1 MTSFFGHG
9 RPLAPCHGPR
19 GCAALVANRTSI
31 RFVMTARCSASQ
43 SPSKTKNIPCRIRFI
58 ASVLLFVSF
67 FKFLEILLQHGRH
80 RAHKGMGKALAM
92 RQEVPFPNSKDC
104 SNSCNESSAL
114 KASGEAG
121 NYSQEVIKT
130 LKKMEKERTVAGP
143 WKQSRGSTSLSLFSL
158 VENKMTSRKSEKTVV
173 LYSTNVST
181 IGVQKNSP
189 PRATNVSGLLKA
201 VVHWEY
207 YFSDS
212 NKIVLS
218 QVVLE
223 SAAQYAE
230 AYTKSA
236 KQRWVALSRNHSRS
250 APAKQDDAQPNIKR
264 IWIWGVFGHLCAI
277 LTRNGLVTHMLSA
290 GERCSCTTAVTDLF
304 LRNFDV
310 QCSEGGINASA
321 SSAQGTTKSA
331 VSRKCVIGGL
341 PWKHGRFLPQQI
353 SFLSPKMR
361 GHLKRLPEVRAKR
374 QPQECK
380 RALRSPFSLISIRR
394 EA

>member
-1 MTSFFGHG
+1 
-9 RPLAPCHGPR
+9 
-19 GCAALVANRTSI
+19 
-31 RFVMTARCSASQ
+31 MTARCSASQ
-43 SPSKTKNIPCRIRFI
+43 SPSKRRNIPFRIRFI

-67 FKFLEILLQHGRH
+67 FKFLEILLQHSSH
-80 RAHKGMGKALAM
+80 RAHEGKGKALAM
-92 RQEVPFPNSKDC
+92 RQEVPFPNGKDC
-104 SNSCNESSAL
+104 SNSCNESSSFSAGG
-114 KASGEAG
+114 KAG
-121 NYSQEVIKT
+121 NFSQEVIKT
-130 LKKMEKERTVAGP
+130 LKKRAKERTVAGP
-143 WKQSRGSTSLSLFSL
+143 WNQSRGSTSLSLFSL
-158 VENKMTSRKSEKTVV
+158 VENKMTSSKSEKTIVV
-173 LYSTNVST
+173 YSTNVST
-181 IGVQKNSP
+181 IGVQKNSSLL
-189 PRATNVSGLLKA
+189 AGLLGAEA

-264 IWIWGVFGHLCAI
+264 IWIWGVFGHLRAI

-310 QCSEGGINASA
+310 QCSEGATNNVASA
-321 SSAQGTTKSA
+321 SSSQSTTKPS
-331 VSRKCVIGGL
+331 VPRKCVIGGL
-341 PWKHGRFLPQQI
+341 PWKHGTFL
-353 SFLSPKMR
+353 L
-361 GHLKRLPEVRAKR
+361 R
-374 QPQECK
+374 Q
-380 RALRSPFSLISIRR
+380 
-394 EA
+394 

>member
-1 MTSFFGHG
+1 
-9 RPLAPCHGPR
+9 
-19 GCAALVANRTSI
+19 
-31 RFVMTARCSASQ
+31 MTARSASQ
-43 SPSKTKNIPCRIRFI
+43 SPSKRRNIPCRIRSI
-58 ASVLLFVSF
+58 ASALLFVSF
-67 FKFLEILLQHGRH
+67 FKFLEILWQDSSH
-80 RAHKGMGKALAM
+80 RGYLGKGKALVM
-92 RQEVPFPNSKDC
+92 RQEVPLPNNMGCNK
-104 SNSCNESSAL
+104 SCNESSTL
-114 KASGEAG
+114 KASGKAG
-121 NYSQEVIKT
+121 NYSREVIKT
-130 LKKMEKERTVAGP
+130 LKKTANESTVAGP
-143 WKQSRGSTSLSLFSL
+143 WNQSRGSTNLPIFSL
-158 VENKMTSRKSEKTVV
+158 IKKKWTSRKSEKTIA

-181 IGVQKNSP
+181 IGLQKNSSP
-189 PRATNVSGLLKA
+189 FATNVSGLLKA

-321 SSAQGTTKSA
+321 SSSQGTTKPA

-341 PWKHGRFLPQQI
+341 PWKHGIYLPQQ
-353 SFLSPKMR
+353 
-361 GHLKRLPEVRAKR
+361 
-374 QPQECK
+374 
-380 RALRSPFSLISIRR
+380 
-394 EA
+394 

>member
-1 MTSFFGHG
+1 
-9 RPLAPCHGPR
+9 
-19 GCAALVANRTSI
+19 
-31 RFVMTARCSASQ
+31 MTARCSASQ
-43 SPSKTKNIPCRIRFI
+43 SPSKRRNIPFRIRFI

-67 FKFLEILLQHGRH
+67 FKFLEILLQHSSH
-80 RAHKGMGKALAM
+80 RAHEGKGKALAM
-92 RQEVPFPNSKDC
+92 RQEVPFPNGKDC
-104 SNSCNESSAL
+104 SNSCNESSSFSAGG
-114 KASGEAG
+114 KAG
-121 NYSQEVIKT
+121 NFSQA
-130 LKKMEKERTVAGP
+130 KERTVAGP
-143 WKQSRGSTSLSLFSL
+143 WNQSRGSTSLSLFSL
-158 VENKMTSRKSEKTVV
+158 VENKMTSSKSEKTIVV
-173 LYSTNVST
+173 YSTNVST
-181 IGVQKNSP
+181 IGVQKNSSLL
-189 PRATNVSGLLKA
+189 AGLLGAEA

-264 IWIWGVFGHLCAI
+264 IWIWGVFGHIRAI

-321 SSAQGTTKSA
+321 SSSQGTTKPA

-341 PWKHGRFLPQQI
+341 PWKHGIYLPQQ
-353 SFLSPKMR
+353 
-361 GHLKRLPEVRAKR
+361 
-374 QPQECK
+374 
-380 RALRSPFSLISIRR
+380 
-394 EA
+394 